1 VQLVIYSADN
11 APDGSK
17 TILDGIAADLGF
29 VPNMAGAAAGS
40 PALLSAFD
48 GLRRAVG
55 SGQLDPIAREVAG
68 VAVGVAVDNHYG
80 VAFHS
85 TVLGKLGIDDVEID
99 RMRASQ
105 PPTDR
110 KLAAVYELA
119 RSIVLERGNVDNDAI
134 ARATAAGVTTAEIL
148 EIVAECTFA
157 GLVGTRDN
165 LAGRVELDAFL
176 TPRAW
181 N

>member
-1 VQLVIYSADN
+1 MQLTIYSAET
-11 APDGSK
+11 APDSSK
-17 TILDGIAADLGF
+17 AILDGIAADLGF
-29 VPNMAGAAAGS
+29 VPNMAGTAAGS

-55 SGQLDPIAREVAG
+55 SGQLDPTAREVAG
-68 VAVGVAVDNHYG
+68 LAVGVAVDNHYG

-85 TVLGKLGIDDVEID
+85 TVLGSLGVGDTEIE
-99 RMRASQ
+99 RMRASE
-105 PPTDR
+105 PPSDA

-119 RSIVLERGNVDNDAI
+119 RRIVLDRGKVNEDAVS
-134 ARATAAGVTTAEIL
+134 RATAAGVTAPEIL

-157 GLVGTRDN
+157 GLVGTLDN
-165 LAGRVELDAFL
+165 LAGRVELDEFL